1 MNSRAKGKRAELA
14 VAKLLREHGF
24 EDARRGVQ
32 YSGRTGQPDVIGMPG
47 VHLEIKHVEHLNLYD
62 AYEQSSRDAKEN
74 EVPWVVHKKNGKPWL
89 CTMTFEDAIAMYKEA
104 KNGK

>member
-14 VAKLLREHGF
+14 VAKILREHGF
-24 EDARRGVQ
+24 EGARRGVQ

-62 AYEQSSRDAKEN
+62 AMEQSSRDAKEN
-74 EVPWVVHKKNGKPWL
+74 EVPWVVHKRNGKPWL
-89 CTMTFEDAIAMYKEA
+89 CTMTFEEAISLYKEA
-104 KNGK
+104 KE

>member
-14 VAKLLREHGF
+14 VAKILREHGY

-32 YSGRTGQPDVIGMPG
+32 YSGITGQADVIGLPG
-47 VHLEIKHVEHLNLYD
+47 VHLEIKHVEALNIYN
-62 AYEQSSRDAKEN
+62 AMEQSAGDAREG

-89 CTMTFEDAIAMYKEA
+89 CTMTFEEALALYKEA
-104 KNGK
+104 KE